1 MKHARSAIAVLALA
15 ASASFATP
23 AAAQSVSANR
33 FYVGG
38 TLGQSTASHGCSGIV
53 LPAINCND
61 SDTAWR
67 VLGGYIFNQNL
78 SLELGYQDLGQV
90 SAAPF
95 GATGDVTAN
104 VWELVAVGTL
114 PLKNRFSIYGKLGG
128 YRGSTE
134 RRSPS
139 GFSASETNTDITVGI
154 GARYDYAPQL
164 AFRAE
169 YQSYQS
175 MGGGSVG
182 QSDFDVISVGAL
194 YNFQ

>member
-23 AAAQSVSANR
+23 AAAQDMSANR

-38 TLGQSTASHGCSGIV
+38 TVGQSTASHGCGAVV
-53 LPAINCND
+53 LPGFNCND

-67 VLGGYIFNQNL
+67 VLGGYIFNQNF
-78 SLELGYQDLGQV
+78 SLELGYQDLGQI

-95 GATGDVTAN
+95 GTTGNVTAN
-104 VWELVAVGTL
+104 VWELVGVGTL
-114 PLKNRFSIYGKLGG
+114 PLQNRFSLYGKLGG
-128 YRGSTE
+128 YMGSTE
-134 RRSPS
+134 RRTPG
-139 GFSASETNTDITVGI
+139 GFSTSETNTDLTLGI

-175 MGGGSVG
+175 VGGGSVG

>member
-15 ASASFATP
+15 ASASFASP
-23 AAAQSVSANR
+23 AAAQDMSASR

-38 TLGQSTASHGCSGIV
+38 TIGQSTASHGCGSIV
-53 LPAINCND
+53 LPSINCND

-67 VLGGYIFNQNL
+67 LLGGYIFNQNI

-95 GATGDVTAN
+95 GATGSVTAN
-104 VWELVAVGTL
+104 VWELVGVGTL
-114 PLKNRFSIYGKLGG
+114 PLQNRFSIYGKLGG
-128 YRGSTE
+128 YRGSAE
-134 RRSPS
+134 RRAPG
-139 GFSASETNTDITVGI
+139 GFSTSETNTDLTLGI
-154 GARYDYAPQL
+154 GARYDYGPQL

-175 MGGGSVG
+175 VGGGSVG